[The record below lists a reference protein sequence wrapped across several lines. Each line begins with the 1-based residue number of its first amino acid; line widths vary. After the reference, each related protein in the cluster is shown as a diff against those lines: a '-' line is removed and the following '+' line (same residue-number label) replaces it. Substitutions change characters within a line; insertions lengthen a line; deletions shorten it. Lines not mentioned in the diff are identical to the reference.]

1 MKYIFLCCLFF
12 HFTNTFSQ
20 INEKEKNESFIKIWG
35 LLKYYHPEIS
45 DGEFNFNKEFIK
57 EYQKL
62 ELIETKEAFDKEMS
76 DWIESYG
83 IDDFVT
89 KENNTQDNLFT
100 ENYHFEWINE
110 SNYNSKLIS
119 LLNRLRNNTNYNSYY
134 AKVKKLSSS
143 VDFSNEIP
151 LENFDYSKKEHRL
164 LFLASFWNAMKY
176 WNVNI
181 YLTDTPW
188 EKVLYQLIPVFTA
201 KGKENFEK
209 AKENLF
215 SKLNDSHSDYKY
227 SYTLN
232 LLNKFPNFGGKIIN
246 DSLVITSVFNEKKFQ
261 EDSLSKGD
269 IIYAINDI
277 SLKEYYQNKFSEVI
291 SVSNQNYLKRAIEK
305 TYLLASAKD
314 SILVNILKTNGEHI
328 KKYIQLSPLKYVA
341 EKYMRLRPSKTE
353 NWKKLNTAIGYIN
366 LNYIDKKQLKK
377 AFKHFNLFKGI
388 IIDLRNYP
396 RNIGTSDIAKHLY
409 PEKTTFV
416 KALTSIKPSYGEY
429 DSTTALSFINNP
441 FKAGRRN
448 KAYFKGE
455 VVLLVDR
462 KTASKAEWI
471 GMAIQAS
478 PNCTTI
484 GEQTFGAVMNRN
496 QIPLIDGT
504 TIDFTGVGAFYPNDE
519 GVQRRGLKLDYEIKE
534 SALHYNKNL
543 YIEKAIELINQE

>member
-1 MKYIFLCCLFF
+1 MKYILLFCLCF
-12 HFTNTFSQ
+12 HFANTFSQ
-20 INEKEKNESFIKIWG
+20 VNEIEKNESFIKIWG

-45 DGEFNFNKEFIK
+45 DGKFNFNKEFIK

-62 ELIETKEAFDKEMS
+62 ELIETKEAFDKEMI

-83 IDDFVT
+83 IDKLVA
-89 KENNTQDNLFT
+89 KENISQDKLFT
-100 ENYHFEWINE
+100 KNYNFEWINE
-110 SNYNSKLIS
+110 SNYNSKLFG
-119 LLNRLRNNTNYNSYY
+119 LLNRLRKNTNYKNYY

-151 LENFDYSKKEHRL
+151 LANFDYSKKEHRL

-188 EKVLYQLIPVFTA
+188 EKVLNQLISDFTSS
-201 KGKENFEK
+201 GKENFEK

-215 SKLNDSHSDYKY
+215 SKLNDSHSDYGY

-246 DSLVITSVFNEKKFQ
+246 DSLVITSVYNKKVFQ

-269 IIYAINDI
+269 IVYAINGVT
-277 SLKEYYQNKFSEVI
+277 LNEYYQSKFSDVI

-305 TYLLASAKD
+305 TYLLASTKD
-314 SILVNILKTNGEHI
+314 SILVNILKTNGQNI
-328 KKYIQLSPLKYVA
+328 KQYIQLSPLKYPA

-353 NWKKLNTAIGYIN
+353 NWKELNTEIGYIN
-366 LNYIDKKQLKK
+366 LNYIDKKQLKQ
-377 AFKHFNLFKGI
+377 AFNHFNLFKGV

-396 RNIGTSDIAKHLY
+396 RNIGASDIAKHLY
-409 PEKTTFV
+409 PEKTTFL
-416 KALTSIKPSYGEY
+416 KALTSIKPSYGDY
-429 DSTTALSFINNP
+429 GSNTALSFINNP
-441 FKAGRRN
+441 FEAGTRN
-448 KAYFKGE
+448 KAYFKGKII
-455 VVLLVDR
+455 LLVDR
-462 KTASKAEWI
+462 TTASKAEWM

-496 QIPLIDGT
+496 QIPLIDST
-504 TIDFTGVGAFYPNDE
+504 TIDYTGVGAFYPNDE
-519 GVQRRGLKLDYEIKE
+519 SVQRKGLKLDYEIKE
-534 SALHYNKNL
+534 SALQYDNNL
-543 YIEKAIELINQE
+543 YIEKAMKLINQK

>member
-1 MKYIFLCCLFF
+1 MKYILLFCLCF

-20 INEKEKNESFIKIWG
+20 VNKIEKNKSFIKIWG

-45 DGEFNFNKEFIK
+45 DGKFNFNKEFIK

-62 ELIETKEAFDKEMS
+62 ELIKTKEAFDEEMI

-83 IDDFVT
+83 VDKLVA
-89 KENNTQDNLFT
+89 KENISEDNLFT
-100 ENYHFEWINE
+100 KNYNFEWINE
-110 SNYNSKLIS
+110 SNYNSKLFS
-119 LLNRLRNNTNYNSYY
+119 LLNGLRKNTNYKNYY

-151 LENFDYSKKEHRL
+151 LTNFDYSKKEHRL
-164 LFLASFWNAMKY
+164 LFLASFWNAMKF

-188 EKVLYQLIPVFTA
+188 EKVLNQLISDFTSSE
-201 KGKENFEK
+201 KENFEK
-209 AKENLF
+209 AKEKLF
-215 SKLNDSHSDYKY
+215 SKLNDSHSDYGY

-246 DSLVITSVFNEKKFQ
+246 DSLVITSVYNKKMFQ

-269 IIYAINDI
+269 IIYAINGVT
-277 SLKEYYQNKFSEVI
+277 LNEYYQSKFSDVI

-314 SILVNILKTNGEHI
+314 SILVNILKTNGQNI
-328 KKYIQLSPLKYVA
+328 KQYIQLSPLKYPA
-341 EKYMRLRPSKTE
+341 EKYMRLRASKTE
-353 NWKKLNTAIGYIN
+353 NSKALNTEIGYIN
-366 LNYIDKKQLKK
+366 LNYIDKKELKQ
-377 AFKHFNLFKGI
+377 AFNHFNLFKGV

-396 RNIGTSDIAKHLY
+396 RNISASDIAKYLY
-409 PEKTTFV
+409 PEKTTFL
-416 KALTSIKPSYGEY
+416 KALTPVKPSYGY
-429 DSTTALSFINNP
+429 NGSNTALSFINNP
-441 FKAGRRN
+441 FEAGTGN
-448 KAYFKGE
+448 KSYFKGKI
-455 VVLLVDR
+455 VLLVDR
-462 KTASKAEWI
+462 TTASKAEWI

-504 TIDFTGVGAFYPNDE
+504 TIDFTGVGAFYPNNE
-519 GVQRRGLKLDYEIKE
+519 SVQRKGLKLDYEIKE
-534 SALHYNKNL
+534 SALQYDNNL
-543 YIEKAIELINQE
+543 YIQKAIKLIDQK